1 MTSRNTFQEAFS
13 FLEGR
18 AWGWRVLALAG
29 LILLLAGCSLPQIN
43 LPPAVDRLLGREEAA
58 VVSDE
63 TAAATASNLHLLAPQ
78 GTTGENVLLLDLVN
92 RYNRSL
98 TINPEATANL
108 TVTVELAPRYA
119 QALSNRLAE
128 DPPPD
133 VVAVDSF
140 SFAGLADAGKLA
152 PIPSTVMVAQ
162 DLHPKVRAAFEVDGQ
177 LMCARVEAS
186 TLALVYNKAVFDA
199 LAQPYPQADWTWDDL
214 QAAAKAL
221 TVVDSGYYGLVAS
234 PDFSRWLAF
243 LRQAGGDVLEADG
256 QVSLETEAGSA
267 ALGFFVGLFQN
278 GYAHTPLEFGAAWS
292 GEAFAGD
299 HIAMTI
305 EGNWLIPYLRDAA
318 PGLDFGVVD
327 LPGGPPPTGT
337 EATVAF
343 ANCYAIP
350 ADSPH
355 PAEAAALI
363 AYLTSPEAMT
373 AWADLRLT
381 IPARTDLQSGWLGR
395 HPLMA
400 PFLTGLDRA
409 TLWQFPPSFQTVLDN
424 FQVDLQD
431 VLAGSMLSDVL
442 LNRAD
447 AFGAE

>member
-1 MTSRNTFQEAFS
+1 M
-13 FLEGR
+13 
-18 AWGWRVLALAG
+18 
-29 LILLLAGCSLPQIN
+29 LILLLAGCSLPQID
-43 LPPAVDRLLGREEAA
+43 LPPALDRLLGREEVAA
-58 VVSDE
+58 VADDPM
-63 TAAATASNLHLLAPQ
+63 AATTSTLRLLAPQ
-78 GTTGENVLLLDLVN
+78 ATTGENVLLLDLVN
-92 RYNRSL
+92 GYNRSFL
-98 TINPEATANL
+98 QKPDAADTL
-108 TVTVELAPRYA
+108 TVTVELAPRYT
-119 QALSNRLAE
+119 QALNNRLL
-128 DPPPD
+128 DSPPPD

-140 SFAGLADAGKLA
+140 SFPALAAAGKLA
-152 PIPSTVMVAQ
+152 PIPSSVMAAQ
-162 DLHPKVRAAFEVDGQ
+162 DLHPKLRAAFEVDGD
-177 LMCARVEAS
+177 LLCAPVEAS

-199 LAQPYPQADWTWDDL
+199 LDQPHPQADWTWDDL

-221 TVVDSGYYGLVAS
+221 TVVDSGYYGLVIN
-234 PDFSRWLAF
+234 PDFSRWLPF
-243 LRQAGGDVLEADG
+243 LRQAGGSVFGPDG
-256 QVSLETEAGSA
+256 GVTLETEPGSA
-267 ALGFFVGLFQN
+267 ALNFFVSLFQN
-278 GYAHTPLEFGAAWS
+278 GVAYTPVEFGAAWS
-292 GEAFAGD
+292 GEAFAKGR
-299 HIAMTI
+299 IAMTI

-318 PGLDFGVVD
+318 PEMSFGVAD
-327 LPGGPPPTGT
+327 LPAGPPPTGT
-337 EATVAF
+337 EATVGF

-373 AWADLRLT
+373 AWTDLRLT
-381 IPARTDLQSGWLGR
+381 IPARTGLQSDWLGR